1 MKNFLLLF
9 IITFLIYVLPVTA
22 QLKANPDD
30 LFRLA
35 ITYEQAGQFEKAE
48 SIYRELLSLQPSNYI
63 YTEAL
68 NKNLMSQKKYNGSIL
83 LLENKKNE
91 IPNNINLYGLLG
103 TTYYMMG
110 NAQKAYDIWEEG
122 ISNNSSSI
130 LGYRIIANYA
140 IENRAFDKAIEYLKK
155 GNELSADKTSFSLD
169 LANIYIAIMKFK
181 DAANEF
187 CRLITSHPEELQI
200 VISRMVSYLT
210 KPDATAQ
217 TIEVVKD
224 FKESKQQV
232 EFFEL
237 LSYIYQTIDKYD
249 DAFQT
254 VIESNNKF
262 KRDGTSIFVFG
273 QEAYRNRKYNQAS
286 KAYKYLIGNFP
297 QSPFYPNAKIGYARS
312 LEAALDQ
319 KVDEQSENWKPTTK
333 TVPVFIADY
342 KKLIKAYDEFVKG
355 YPDNSIDVECL
366 FRMAEIFRNR
376 IIDYKKADSLYDKLL
391 QITPNSNYG
400 MLSFNARGVIAI
412 MNNDLESAYK
422 FFLKAKGNPNPDPDI
437 LSETKLFLAKIE
449 FWKGNFSASQN
460 LLIDAETNLS
470 ADHANDA
477 IELSSLISATK
488 KDSVNL
494 ARYAHADLL
503 SLQNKHKEAVI
514 EFKTLS
520 DNPNL
525 FILNDFAKI
534 KFAEMLIVDD
544 DFSFAVKLLE
554 DLSESQKTEILV
566 DKSTYLLG
574 LCYKYGIKDFSKAV
588 QTFQKLLEK
597 FPNSL
602 YFDHC
607 REQLQGLNSKIGS

>member
-1 MKNFLLLF
+1 MKNFLILF

-48 SIYRELLSLQPSNYI
+48 SIYRELLSLQPSNYV

-68 NKNLMSQKKYNGSIL
+68 NKNLMSQKKYNESTL

-91 IPNNINLYGLLG
+91 TPNNINLYGLLG

-187 CRLITSHPEELQI
+187 CRLITMHPEELQI

-232 EFFEL
+232 EFFDL
-237 LSYIYQTIDKYD
+237 LSFIYQTIDKYD

-286 KAYKYLIGNFP
+286 EAYKYLIGNFP
-297 QSPFYPNAKIGYARS
+297 KSPFYPNAKIGYART
-312 LEAALDQ
+312 LEASLDQ

-342 KKLIKAYDEFVKG
+342 KQLIKAYDEFVKG
-355 YPDNSIDVECL
+355 YPDNSIE
-366 FRMAEIFRNR
+366 
-376 IIDYKKADSLYDKLL
+376 
-391 QITPNSNYG
+391 
-400 MLSFNARGVIAI
+400 
-412 MNNDLESAYK
+412 
-422 FFLKAKGNPNPDPDI
+422 
-437 LSETKLFLAKIE
+437 
-449 FWKGNFSASQN
+449 
-460 LLIDAETNLS
+460 
-470 ADHANDA
+470 
-477 IELSSLISATK
+477 
-488 KDSVNL
+488 
-494 ARYAHADLL
+494 
-503 SLQNKHKEAVI
+503 
-514 EFKTLS
+514 
-520 DNPNL
+520 
-525 FILNDFAKI
+525 
-534 KFAEMLIVDD
+534 
-544 DFSFAVKLLE
+544 
-554 DLSESQKTEILV
+554 
-566 DKSTYLLG
+566 
-574 LCYKYGIKDFSKAV
+574 
-588 QTFQKLLEK
+588 
-597 FPNSL
+597 
-602 YFDHC
+602 
-607 REQLQGLNSKIGS
+607 